1 VEMRNTTILVADD
14 QPEIRQALR
23 LLLKREGWQT
33 VAADSPDQLLAR
45 LEEGAADLALLD
57 LNYRRD
63 TTSGREGLELIER
76 IKSRDADIPLVA
88 MTAWGSVDVAV
99 AALKAGASDFVEK
112 PWDNTRLL
120 TIIRTQLERAEARHN
135 ERRYQTIAEIQ
146 RGDPGGE
153 DFIANAPAMRDM
165 LEMVRRVAGA
175 DAPVLIT
182 GENGVGKGLVADM
195 LHRLSPR
202 SEQAFVAV
210 NMGGIP
216 ENLFESEMFGHRRG
230 AFTDARES
238 RAGRFE
244 LADSGTLFLDEIGNL
259 PESQQAKL
267 LRVLESGQFESV
279 GGTRTKRVDVR
290 IIAATNADLPARV
303 EAGAFRQDLYFRL
316 NTIEIRVPALRER
329 RADILLL
336 AGHFLQRHGRRYG
349 RRVTLSEAAAK
360 ALAAHDWPGNVR
372 ELSHVIERA
381 LLLSDGEMMEPKH
394 LDLHAQRPSG
404 RLKADT
410 IMPLAEAEQLLLR
423 NALDRFGGDVEQAA
437 RALGLSRSA
446 MYRRLQK
453 YAIEYG

>member
-1 VEMRNTTILVADD
+1 MRNTTILVADD